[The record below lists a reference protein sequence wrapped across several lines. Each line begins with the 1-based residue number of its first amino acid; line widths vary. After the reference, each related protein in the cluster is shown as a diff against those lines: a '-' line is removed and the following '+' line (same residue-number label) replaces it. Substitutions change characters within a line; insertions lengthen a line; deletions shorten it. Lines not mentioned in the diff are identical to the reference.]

1 MNVAALI
8 PLVSPDFCAVGG
20 SGQLRVIVGALLTYG
35 LIVAVLIVVTCGA
48 TWTIASS
55 SGSWQAAGKAK
66 TGLFVDL
73 ERRRPHWSRT
83 RLGQRNSSATRPRR
97 SPSGT
102 TSTAGSWCR
111 TTAPRPSGLLLGL
124 SPPTI
129 PQSGPEGPQALRT
142 APCSPLRTTRRPTG
156 RSSRPEGSPR
166 SAAGQSQSQSAPKVR
181 PKPGFSRS
189 APTPRFASPQV
200 RATFCQ
206 QSDAFDVV
214 RHREDV
220 HDAER
225 SAILCGRLRS

>member
-142 APCSPLRTTRRPTG
+142 APVQP
-156 RSSRPEGSPR
+156 SSHYA
-166 SAAGQSQSQSAPKVR
+166 SAYGP
-181 PKPGFSRS
+181 F
-189 APTPRFASPQV
+189 FAS
-200 RATFCQ
+200 
-206 QSDAFDVV
+206 
-214 RHREDV
+214 
-220 HDAER
+220 
-225 SAILCGRLRS
+225 